1 MRGLTLGL
9 VLLALLGGGGALG
22 YALWQPGDGPA
33 AYRTAK
39 IERGDIT
46 AAVSASGTVMP
57 VVTVQVGS
65 QVSGQIR
72 ELLAD
77 FNTEVVKDQLIA
89 RIDSETFE
97 TRVAQAEADLLV
109 AKANLALQDA
119 SLERLAA
126 ELETARQTLASLRA
140 QTRKAALAEVDGER
154 EFKRR
159 AELLQTGTASRSD
172 FDKAKTNFDSAV
184 AQSRSAQ
191 AQEQG
196 QVAAVRAVEAQI
208 KMGQAQ
214 VLNARAQVAQREAA
228 LRQAQVDLDRT
239 YIRSPVKGTVILR
252 NVDAGQTVAASLQAP
267 ILFQIAEDLT
277 RMQIETAVDEADVG
291 RVRVGQKAT
300 FTVDAFPSRNF
311 DAEVLQIRKSPK
323 VQSNV
328 VTYTVVLSADNG
340 DQSLLPGMTANARI
354 VTDQRRQALK
364 VPNAALRFR
373 PAGAE
378 PAAVPSASATGAPS
392 PAAQQ
397 AAAMRERLT
406 ATLSLTPDQQEKL
419 AQIFAQARTQMAGLQ
434 GAPEAD
440 RKRQADQVRAESRRQ
455 IAEMLTPEQKAKY
468 EQLVAEQAGRQ
479 ATAGR
484 VFMLGPDGKP
494 KPVQLRLGV
503 GDGSATEVLGT
514 GLKEGDEVLVGMAP
528 KAGSATQPRAAGLR

>member
-9 VLLALLGGGGALG
+9 VAAALLGGGGALG
-22 YALWQPGDGPA
+22 YAVWRPDDGQA
-33 AYRTAK
+33 AFRVAK
-39 IERGDIT
+39 VERGDIT

-89 RIDSETFE
+89 RIDSDTFE
-97 TRVAQAEADLLV
+97 TRVAQAEADLQV
-109 AKANLALQDA
+109 AKANQVLQEA

-126 ELETARQTLASLRA
+126 ELETTRQTLASLRA
-140 QTRKAALAEVDGER
+140 QTRKAALAETDGER

-159 AELLQTGTASRSD
+159 AELLQTGAASRSD
-172 FDKAKTNFDSAV
+172 FDKSKTNYDSAV

-214 VLNARAQVAQREAA
+214 VLTARAQVAQREAA
-228 LRQAQVDLDRT
+228 LRQAQIDLDRT
-239 YIRSPVKGTVILR
+239 FIRSPVKGTVVLR

-291 RVRVGQKAT
+291 RVKVGQKAT
-300 FTVDAFPSRNF
+300 FTVDAFPTRTF

-328 VTYTVVLSADNG
+328 VTYTVVISADNS
-340 DQSLLPGMTANARI
+340 DQALLPGMTANARI
-354 VTDQRRQALK
+354 VTDQRRGALK
-364 VPNAALRFR
+364 IPNAALRFR
-373 PAGAE
+373 PPGAE
-378 PAAVPSASATGAPS
+378 AAPAAAQPASGAPS

-397 AAAMRERLT
+397 AAAVRERLIT
-406 ATLSLTPDQQEKL
+406 ALSLTPDQQEKL
-419 AQIFAQARTQMAGLQ
+419 TQIFAQARSQLAGLQ
-434 GAPEAD
+434 GASEAE
-440 RKRQADQVRAESRRQ
+440 RKRRGDQVRAESRRQ

-468 EQLVAEQAGRQ
+468 DELVAEQAGRQ

-484 VFMLGPDGKP
+484 VFVPDGSGQP
-494 KPVQLRLGV
+494 KPVQVRLGV
-503 GDGSATEVLGT
+503 GDGSTTELLGT
-514 GLKEGDEVLVGMAP
+514 TLKEGDQILVGLAP
-528 KAGSATQPRAAGLR
+528 KGTAASQPRAAGLR

>member
-9 VLLALLGGGGALG
+9 VTAALLGAGGAVG
-22 YALWQPGDGPA
+22 YVLWRPEDGQTG
-33 AYRTAK
+33 YRTAK
-39 IERGDIT
+39 VEQGDLT

-77 FNTEVVKDQLIA
+77 FNTEVGKDQLIA
-89 RIDSETFE
+89 RIDSDTFE
-97 TRVAQAEADLLV
+97 TRVAQAEADLQV
-109 AKANLALQDA
+109 AKANLALQEA

-126 ELETARQTLASLRA
+126 ELETSRQTLASLRA
-140 QTRKAALAEVDGER
+140 QTRKAALAETDGER

-159 AELLQTGTASRSD
+159 AELLQTGAASRSD
-172 FDKAKTNFDSAV
+172 FDRAKTAYDSAV
-184 AQSRSAQ
+184 AQSRSSQ

-196 QVAAVRAVEAQI
+196 QVSAVRAVEAQI

-214 VLNARAQVAQREAA
+214 VLTARAQVAQREAA
-228 LRQAQVDLDRT
+228 LRQAQIDLDRT
-239 YIRSPVKGTVILR
+239 FIRSPVKGTVVLR

-291 RVRVGQKAT
+291 RVKVGQKAT
-300 FTVDAFPSRNF
+300 FTVDAFPTRTF

-328 VTYTVVLSADNG
+328 VTYTVVISADNG
-340 DQSLLPGMTANARI
+340 DQVLLPGMTANARI
-354 VTDQRRQALK
+354 VTDQRRQVLK

-373 PAGAE
+373 PSGAE
-378 PAAVPSASATGAPS
+378 ATPAVVQAASAGPS

-397 AAAMRERLT
+397 AAAVRERLIT
-406 ATLSLTPDQQEKL
+406 VLSLTPDQQERL
-419 AQIFAQARTQMAGLQ
+419 TQIFAQARSQLAGLQ
-434 GAPEAD
+434 GASEAE
-440 RKRQADQVRAESRRQ
+440 RKRRGDQVRAESRRQ

-468 EQLVAEQAGRQ
+468 DEILAEQSGRQ
-479 ATAGR
+479 STAGR
-484 VFMLGPDGKP
+484 IFVLGTNGQP
-494 KPVQLRLGV
+494 KPVQIRLGV
-503 GDGSATEVLGT
+503 GDGSMTEVLGNT
-514 GLKEGDEVLVGMAP
+514 LREGDEVLVGLVP
-528 KAGSATQPRAAGLR
+528 KGASATQPRAAGLR